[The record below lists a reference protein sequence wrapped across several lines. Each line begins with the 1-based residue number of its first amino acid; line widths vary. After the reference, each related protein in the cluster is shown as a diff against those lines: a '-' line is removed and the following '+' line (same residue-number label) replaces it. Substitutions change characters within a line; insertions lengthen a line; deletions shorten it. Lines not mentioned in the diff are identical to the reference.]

1 MTQFFWGAT
10 AALCAVAALFFFK
23 FWRRTGDG
31 LFAAFAAGFG
41 ALSVHW
47 TALAL
52 IHPPSETRH
61 YLYFVRLVAFGL
73 IIAGVIDKNRA
84 SPRPRT
90 PTLPGRSSSAGPGA
104 DTHGRPR
111 ARG

>member
-31 LFAAFAAGFG
+31 LFAALAAGFG

-52 IHPPSETRH
+52 IHPASETRH
-61 YLYFVRLVAFGL
+61 YVYFVRLVAFGL
-73 IIAGVIDKNRA
+73 IIGGVIYKNRS

-90 PTLPGRSSSAGPGA
+90 PTLPGGPSSAGTGPDAHDRPGSP
-104 DTHGRPR
+104 G
-111 ARG
+111 

>member
-1 MTQFFWGAT
+1 MTQFLWAAT
-10 AALCAVAALFFFK
+10 ATLCAVAALFFFK

-41 ALSVHW
+41 ALSAHW

-52 IHPPSETRH
+52 IHPASETRH
-61 YLYFVRLVAFGL
+61 YVYFVRLVAFGF
-73 IIAGVIDKNRA
+73 IIGGVIHKNRA

-90 PTLPGRSSSAGPGA
+90 PTLPNRPSSAGPGP
-104 DTHGRPR
+104 DLHDRPDS
-111 ARG
+111 RG